1 MVSPSPLQG
10 SIWLVFNPN
19 MTAYRGGCR
28 FTHLK
33 PFLPLNCVHIQL
45 FRLTHRRFSS
55 FTKLA
60 HKKGL

>member
-1 MVSPSPLQG
+1 MVYPSSLQG
-10 SIWLVFNPN
+10 SVLLVFNPN
-19 MTAYRGGCR
+19 MTAYRGVCR

-33 PFLPLNCVHIQL
+33 LFLPLDCVHIRL
-45 FRLTHRRFSS
+45 LRLTHRRFSS